1 MPGIDIEIR
10 GLNELYERLGNAVA
24 AETLIP
30 PMQRALYDMQNRM
43 SLYPDTL
50 PNQVYV
56 RTGTL
61 GREWTAAQA
70 EINEVTGGVTGRVG
84 TVTEY
89 APWVQKADQQAA
101 IHQGRWPTA
110 EQQLEDAMPTIVAD
124 FEGAINAALEG
135 R

>member
-1 MPGIDIEIR
+1 MPIEIR
-10 GLNELYERLGNAVA
+10 GLEELQQRLGNAVA

-43 SLYPDTL
+43 SLYPDPPAESAYTRTL
-50 PNQVYV
+50 
-56 RTGTL
+56 TL

-70 EINEVTGGVTGRVG
+70 QIDTHSGGVTGRVG

-101 IHQGRWPTA
+101 QHAGRWTTD
-110 EQQLEDAMPTIVAD
+110 EQALEAAAPAIVAD
-124 FEGAINAALEG
+124 FEAAIAAALEG
-135 R
+135 K